1 MMQATLHLFAVARQ
15 RAGAS
20 VVTLELPEGA
30 TVSHLKSALAAAY
43 PGLAPIVPS
52 LMIAIDN
59 DYATDDAPIP
69 PGAELAAIP
78 PVSGG

>member
-1 MMQATLHLFAVARQ
+1 MTRVSLHLFAVARQ
-15 RAGAS
+15 RAGAP

-30 TVSHLKSALAAAY
+30 TVSTLKSVLVETFPA
-43 PGLAPIVPS
+43 LAPIVPS

-59 DYATDDAPIP
+59 DYATDDTPIP
-69 PGAELAAIP
+69 PDAELAAIP